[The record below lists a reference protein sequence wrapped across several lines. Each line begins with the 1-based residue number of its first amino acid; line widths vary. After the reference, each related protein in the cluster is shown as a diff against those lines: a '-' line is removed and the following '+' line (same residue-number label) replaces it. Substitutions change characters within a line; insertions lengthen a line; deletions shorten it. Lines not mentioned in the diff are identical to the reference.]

1 MDLRLPSPL
10 GDAALFSIFTSWGLW
25 LYHRSVVFIVG
36 RDLRIHICI
45 LILRTK
51 VTDKKK
57 LEEGQKISMPWVH
70 PQARSPKCV
79 CERLKER
86 MVMLTALVRINE
98 SQNCVAGGSFLP
110 LNDFY
115 QPVSLQFLTKF
126 LNFLNLIRT
135 ASLRSYWMNSYA

>member
-1 MDLRLPSPL
+1 MPFFKIARCLSGISRTLRVFEGIFPVDARRVNKFLLLSRLLNDGCTMDLRLPSPL

-57 LEEGQKISMPWVH
+57 LEEVFFFFFFFN
-70 PQARSPKCV
+70 
-79 CERLKER
+79 
-86 MVMLTALVRINE
+86 LTFTQSKGNI
-98 SQNCVAGGSFLP
+98 Q
-110 LNDFY
+110 D
-115 QPVSLQFLTKF
+115 T
-126 LNFLNLIRT
+126 NLIAKWQTR
-135 ASLRSYWMNSYA
+135 MEGQF